1 MSPSRSRLVRV
12 AALPLVLAALTMFWL
27 LATGRGPTLEPETAR
42 GPDAAAVIDNDAD
55 APAAASES
63 TPPERVAAPQSS
75 ATTTQLDF
83 PARIEALVQ
92 VGMATSHFA
101 QNDEIALAKA
111 SDARAR
117 RMFAELLREFDDAGE
132 RALQLLIE
140 YAAPDDDDHADNTCH
155 VLGMVLAAELERR
168 EQQANAFDDRR
179 LIDTLTANV
188 LEVLPLG
195 ERLADRAG
203 GKLIDEPH
211 LRLVHEP
218 AVLHLV
224 ALAGEQQFPRTLATR
239 LLLTLWQNLQQFGE
253 RSSTDLACLALLQLG
268 DADPSQRI
276 AACRH
281 LLLSPRYRSAV
292 LAWLR
297 EHQDLDVAN
306 EAMRI
311 AARELPAADAIA
323 TLRELAPLL
332 PEMPAAYMALA
343 HRAPQALADTYE
355 QLLADNVQ
363 PAMRRDLLAGL
374 GMDEAG
380 QQRSTLELALH
391 NDPDPAVRLQAL
403 LSLSASA
410 AQQCGEAAC
419 TRLLDDPLI
428 ANDPERLSVVVM
440 ALQNLEVAGMTN
452 AIDRLGRRLLAMR
465 IPEHSRREL
474 DQLLARALPDGQPS
488 TGRRDAVG
496 SGR

>member
-1 MSPSRSRLVRV
+1 MSPPRLHLAR
-12 AALPLVLAALTMFWL
+12 LTLLAALL
-27 LATGRGPTLEPETAR
+27 LG
-42 GPDAAAVIDNDAD
+42 AAALRALWLFARAAEP
-55 APAAASES
+55 APAPEAAATRES
-63 TPPERVAAPQSS
+63 PHAGRDDATFA
-75 ATTTQLDF
+75 ATTTQAPPQRTAATPPAEAGAQLDF

-101 QNDEIALAKA
+101 QNDEIERAKA

-117 RMFAELLREFDDAGE
+117 SMFAELLRQYDDAGE
-132 RALQLLIE
+132 RALQLLLD
-140 YAAPDDDDHADNTCH
+140 YPARSDDVHDNATCR
-155 VLGMVLAAELERR
+155 VSGMVLAAELTRR
-168 EQQANAFDDRR
+168 EEQADRFDDRR
-179 LIDTLTANV
+179 LVDTLTANV

-195 ERLADRAG
+195 ERLADCAAPT
-203 GKLIDEPH
+203 LIDRPH

-224 ALAGEQQFPRTLATR
+224 ALAGEQQFSRELATR
-239 LLLTLWQNLQQFGE
+239 LLLTLWHNLQQFGE

-281 LLLSPRYRSAV
+281 LLSSARYRPAV

-306 EAMRI
+306 EAARI
-311 AARELPAADAIA
+311 AARELPAADALA
-323 TLRELAPLL
+323 TLRELTPLL

-343 HRAPQALADTYE
+343 HRAPDALADSYE

-363 PAMRRDLLAGL
+363 PATRRDLLAGL

-380 QQRSTLELALH
+380 RQRGTLELALQ
-391 NDPDPAVRLQAL
+391 NDPDPTVRLQAL

-419 TRLLDDPLI
+419 TQLLDDPLI
-428 ANDPERLSVVVM
+428 AGDPERLSVVVM

-452 AIDRLGRRLLAMR
+452 AIDRLGRRLRAMR
-465 IPEHSRREL
+465 LPEH
-474 DQLLARALPDGQPS
+474 
-488 TGRRDAVG
+488 
-496 SGR
+496 